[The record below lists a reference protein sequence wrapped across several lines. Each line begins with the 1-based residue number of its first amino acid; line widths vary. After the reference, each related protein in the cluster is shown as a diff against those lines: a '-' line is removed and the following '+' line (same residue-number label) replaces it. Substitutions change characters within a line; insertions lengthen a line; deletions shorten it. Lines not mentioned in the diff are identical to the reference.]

1 MPGSRR
7 KASGLHVSGAS
18 HANSVTFR
26 IGNCTAEIAKIAE
39 GVNRFGADH
48 GLSKSVLNAVN
59 VALDEVL
66 NNTINYGY
74 ADNKRHEIIV
84 SLSLE
89 PGELVAEIKD
99 DGIAFDPLA
108 VPAPDLS
115 GRLHEREL
123 GGIGVHFVRSLMD
136 DIKYVRKGGANR
148 LRLSKRL
155 VTQENPDGHRRRTH
169 G

>member
-7 KASGLHVSGAS
+7 KPSGLLVGGAK

-26 IGNCTAEIAKIAE
+26 IANSTTEIAKIAE
-39 GVNRFGADH
+39 GVNGFGADH
-48 GLSKSVLNAVN
+48 GLSKSVLNAMN

-74 ADNKRHEIIV
+74 TDNKRHEIIV

-99 DGIAFDPLA
+99 DGAAFDPLA
-108 VPAPDLS
+108 ASAPDLS
-115 GRLHEREL
+115 GGLHEREL

-136 DIKYVRKGGANR
+136 DIKYVRKGGTNR

-155 VTQENPDGHRRRTH
+155 VTQENPDGHRRRVC